1 MKKKKEVNNDPTLA
15 MPSTTKGSGPAVP
28 QKATIQYGDV
38 DSTLDGRDQDAQ
50 IN

>member
-1 MKKKKEVNNDPTLA
+1 MKKKEVNDDSTLE
-15 MPSTTKGSGPAVP
+15 STSATKSSSSAVP
-28 QKATIQYGDV
+28 QKATIQFGDV